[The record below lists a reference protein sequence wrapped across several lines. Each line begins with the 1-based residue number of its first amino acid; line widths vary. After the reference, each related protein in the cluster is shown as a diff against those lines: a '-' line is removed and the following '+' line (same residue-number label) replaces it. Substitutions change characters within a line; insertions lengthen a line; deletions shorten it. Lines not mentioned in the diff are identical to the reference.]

1 MEVNTGDKDIDL
13 ALVAQAH
20 ADAAR
25 TAADEARAKVKNRV
39 HPTKGVLSFSG
50 VESWEHS
57 GGGRLVW
64 YQRRDIGNPRTV
76 SMDLNDWVE
85 LPLAEG

>member
-50 VESWEHS
+50 VE
-57 GGGRLVW
+57 
-64 YQRRDIGNPRTV
+64 
-76 SMDLNDWVE
+76 
-85 LPLAEG
+85 